1 MPFAWKWAKKPQS
14 FIFNIQDSMRR
25 LKPYLQLLRPH
36 QYIKNG
42 FLFLPAFFGHKLLEY
57 SVLWAAT
64 QAFVVFC
71 MAASA
76 VYAFND
82 IKDRESD
89 RLHPRKR
96 LRPLASGAIPVKS
109 AYFFA
114 VFLTIAALIG
124 AAVALPKEFLG
135 YLGLYLALNLAY
147 SFGLKHLAIVDVV
160 IVSIGFVIRVFA
172 GAAAAFI
179 QPSQWLVLMTFLLAL
194 FLSLAKRR
202 DDLLVAGEGPSP
214 RKSLDGYNLEFVTAG
229 MVFMASVTVVSY
241 ILYTVA
247 PENIEKH
254 GDRPLY
260 LTSFWVIIGLLR
272 YLQLTLVFGNSG
284 APTRI
289 LIQDRFL
296 NIVVLGWILTFFA
309 LFYFPLF

>member
-1 MPFAWKWAKKPQS
+1 MGQKPSASKKES
-14 FIFNIQDSMRR
+14 QDSMHRFN
-25 LKPYLQLLRPH
+25 PYLRLLRPH
-36 QYIKNG
+36 QYVKNG
-42 FLFLPAFFGHKLLEY
+42 FLFLPAFFGHKLTEV
-57 SVLWAAT
+57 SVLLAAT

-71 MAASA
+71 LAASA

-82 IKDRESD
+82 IKDQEAD

-96 LRPLASGAIPVKS
+96 FRPLASGEITVRS

-114 VFLTIAALIG
+114 IFLSAAAIIG
-124 AAVALPKEFLG
+124 AFWTLPKPFLG
-135 YLGLYLALNLAY
+135 YLTLYLVLNLAY
-147 SFGLKHLAIVDVV
+147 SFGLKHLAIIDVV
-160 IVSIGFVIRVFA
+160 MVSLGFVIRIFA
-172 GAAAAFI
+172 GAAAASI

-202 DDLLVAGEGPSP
+202 DDLLVAEEGQSP

-229 MVFMASVTVVSY
+229 MVFMAAVTVVSY

-247 PENIEKH
+247 PENIIKH
-254 GDRPLY
+254 GERPLY
-260 LTSFWVIIGLLR
+260 LTSFWVIVGLLR

-289 LIQDRFL
+289 LLQDRFL
-296 NIVVLGWILTFFA
+296 NTVVLGWILTFFA
-309 LFYFPLF
+309 LFYFPVH